1 MNQAKTK
8 IKNFISR
15 FITIHD
21 LQEDEDIF
29 NLGFVNS
36 MFAMQLVLFLE
47 QEFQINIENEDLDFD
62 NFRTINAM
70 ASFLDRK
77 LSKTFNYH

>member
-1 MNQAKTK
+1 MNQAKTQ

-15 FITIHD
+15 FITTHD

-29 NLGFVNS
+29 TLGFVNS

-47 QEFQINIENEDLDFD
+47 QEFKITIENEDLDFD

-70 ASFLDRK
+70 ASFLERK
-77 LSKTFNYH
+77 LNEAILVR